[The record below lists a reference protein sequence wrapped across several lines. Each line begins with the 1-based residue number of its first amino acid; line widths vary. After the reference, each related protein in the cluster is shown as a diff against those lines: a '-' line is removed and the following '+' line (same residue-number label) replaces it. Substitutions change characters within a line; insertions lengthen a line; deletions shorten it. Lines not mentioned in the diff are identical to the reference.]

1 MNYKRFSFLLVSI
14 VLLGCNP
21 DKQTK
26 VDQDEITFA
35 TDDASRLF
43 FKNVRQLYYEL
54 EVMEA
59 AKLRIY
65 RHKQQDQ
72 SQEQPIINL
81 AIVDNWRYD
90 EAYLLLEPNAQLT
103 DQSELIVQ
111 WENNEGSGEISY
123 RQGNKSDQIAFADQI
138 YDRIQQGCTFSIQV
152 EVAWKSFL
160 TSEKSREAFRVTMFD
175 YYRLVK
181 RI

>member
-1 MNYKRFSFLLVSI
+1 MSRGFALCVAILLTT
-14 VLLGCNP
+14 GCNP

-26 VDQDEITFA
+26 VDQDKIVFA

-43 FKNVRQLYYEL
+43 FKNVRKIYYEL

-59 AKLRIY
+59 AKLDVY
-65 RHKQQDQ
+65 RHKQRELSTDV
-72 SQEQPIINL
+72 PVINL

-90 EAYLLLEPNAQLT
+90 EAYLLLEPN
-103 DQSELIVQ
+103 ELIGTQGELAVQ
-111 WENNEGSGEISY
+111 WELGAERGKIVF
-123 RQGNKSDQIAFADQI
+123 RPGNKAAQVAFADKVYHRLQLGCSFKIQI
-138 YDRIQQGCTFSIQV
+138 NDTWIP
-152 EVAWKSFL
+152 FL
-160 TSEKSREAFRVTMFD
+160 DSDKSREAFRITMFD

>member
-1 MNYKRFSFLLVSI
+1 M
-14 VLLGCNP
+14 GCNP

-26 VDQDEITFA
+26 VDKDKIVFT

-43 FKNVRQLYYEL
+43 FKNVRRIYYEL

-59 AKLRIY
+59 AKLDIY
-65 RHKQQDQ
+65 RHKQRDL
-72 SQEQPIINL
+72 STEAPVINL

-90 EAYLLLEPNAQLT
+90 EAYLLLEPNEVIGKQNELT
-103 DQSELIVQ
+103 VQ
-111 WENNEGSGEISY
+111 WELGEENGEIIY
-123 RQGNKSDQIAFADQI
+123 TPGNKTTQVAFTDKL
-138 YDRIQQGCTFSIQV
+138 YDRLQQGCRFKLQINNNWV
-152 EVAWKSFL
+152 SFL
-160 TSEKSREAFRVTMFD
+160 DSDKSREAFRVTMFD

>member
-1 MNYKRFSFLLVSI
+1 MNNRRLTFLLISF

-26 VDQDEITFA
+26 VDQDKITFA

-43 FKNVRQLYYEL
+43 FKNVRQLYYQL

-65 RHKQQDQ
+65 RHKQRDQ
-72 SQEQPIINL
+72 SEDRPIINL

-90 EAYLLLEPNAQLT
+90 EAYLLLEPNEPLAN
-103 DQSELIVQ
+103 QSGLIVK
-111 WENNEGSGEISY
+111 WESSEGNGEIIY
-123 RQGNKSDQIAFADQI
+123 KRGNKSDQIAFADQI
-138 YDRIQQGCTFSIQV
+138 YGRIQQGCTFSIQV
-152 EVAWKSFL
+152 NGTWNSFL
-160 TSEKSREAFRVTMFD
+160 DSEKSREALRVTMFD